1 MLDKNTWLEACAC
14 AFGAVH
20 RTLRSMSTTKGG
32 RPSPGSYF
40 PRLSIGHQFA
50 LAAGFLLSVFVAGTV
65 GYMVIEGWNLSDSLY
80 MTVIA
85 LTTTGFAE
93 VRPLSGAGRLLTI
106 GIIVGGISSIAY
118 LGGRTVQVLVESYLL
133 RRRRMDKKI
142 AQLNKHTIVCGFGR
156 MGRHLCRELSDE
168 QASFVVIDNNPEMT
182 EQLEGS
188 GYLYL
193 IGDASSD
200 EVLQH
205 ARIETASSLIAVVS
219 SDAENVFTTLTARSL
234 NKELFIVTRA
244 ISEESTAKLRTAG
257 ADRVIKP
264 YELVG
269 HRLAQLV
276 LRPGIVEYM
285 ETVAR
290 IGGREI
296 TIEEI
301 HIAEDSP
308 LAGQTLLESPLRREL
323 NIIVVA
329 IYKHEGELVYNPA
342 SSMKIEAGDRL
353 MAIGEQSGLEQLTVL
368 CAGSQKR

>member
-1 MLDKNTWLEACAC
+1 
-14 AFGAVH
+14 
-20 RTLRSMSTTKGG
+20 MSTTRGG
-32 RPSPGSYF
+32 RPSPGSYL
-40 PRLSIGHQFA
+40 PRLSIGQQFA
-50 LAAGFLLSVFVAGTV
+50 LAASFLLTVFVAGTI
-65 GYMVIEGWNLSDSLY
+65 GYMVIEGWGLSDSVY

-93 VRPLSGAGRLLTI
+93 VRPLSSSGRLLTI
-106 GIIVGGISSIAY
+106 GIILGGISSIAY
-118 LGGRTVQVLVESYLL
+118 LGGRTVQILVESYLL

-156 MGRHLCRELSDE
+156 MGRHLCNELSDE
-168 QASFVVIDNNPEMT
+168 HAAFVVIDNDPEMT
-182 EQLEGS
+182 AQLEGS

-193 IGDASSD
+193 VGDASSD

-205 ARIETASSLIAVVS
+205 ARIEAASSLIAVVS

-285 ETVAR
+285 ETVAK
-290 IGGREI
+290 IGGQEI

-301 HIAEDSP
+301 HIAADSP

-329 IYKHEGELVYNPA
+329 IYKHEGKLVYNPA

-353 MAIGEQSGLEQLTVL
+353 MAIGEQSGLEQLTIL
-368 CAGSQKR
+368 CAGGKKS

>member
-1 MLDKNTWLEACAC
+1 MYEAWAPAC
-14 AFGAVH
+14 LPGVVH
-20 RTLRSMSTTKGG
+20 RTLLCMSTTKGG
-32 RPSPGSYF
+32 RRSPGSYF
-40 PRLSIGHQFA
+40 PRLSIGQQFA
-50 LAAGFLLSVFVAGTV
+50 VAASFVLTVFVAGTV
-65 GYMVIEGWNLSDSLY
+65 GYMLIEGWSLSDSMY

-93 VRPLSGAGRLLTI
+93 VHPLSATGRLLTI
-106 GIIVGGISSIAY
+106 GLIIGGISLISY
-118 LGGRTVQVLVESYLL
+118 LGGRTVQILVESYLL
-133 RRRRMDKKI
+133 RRKRMDKKI
-142 AQLNKHTIVCGFGR
+142 AQLNKHTVVCGFGR
-156 MGRHLCRELSDE
+156 MGRHLCQELSDE
-168 QASFVVIDNNPEMT
+168 EAPFVVIDNNIEMT
-182 EQLEGS
+182 ERLEGF

-200 EVLQH
+200 EMLRQ
-205 ARIETASSLIAVVS
+205 ARIEAASSLIAVVS

-244 ISEESTAKLRTAG
+244 ISEESSPKLRTAG
-257 ADRVIKP
+257 ANRVIKP

-290 IGGREI
+290 IGGQEI
-296 TIEEI
+296 NIEEI

-308 LAGQTLLESPLRREL
+308 LAGQTLLESPLRRDL

-329 IYKHEGELVYNPA
+329 IHKRVGNLVYNPA
-342 SSMKIEAGDRL
+342 SDMRIEAGDRL
-353 MAIGEQSGLEQLTVL
+353 MAIGEQSGLKRLTIL
-368 CAGSQKR
+368 CEGKQST